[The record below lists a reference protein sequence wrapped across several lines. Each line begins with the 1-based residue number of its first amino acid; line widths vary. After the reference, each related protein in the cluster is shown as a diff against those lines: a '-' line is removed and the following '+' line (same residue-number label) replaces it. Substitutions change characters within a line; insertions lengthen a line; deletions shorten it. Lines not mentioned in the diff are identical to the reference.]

1 MSANNKGKDSIVCGR
16 FQARHDPEKM
26 RFEVERIKTFKTWS
40 RSCPIRPVPLAKAG
54 FFYVGI
60 FDRVKCFSCEVQI
73 WEWKKDD
80 TAMGRHEQK
89 NSQCEM
95 VISQDKKNITIEKWN
110 EMKEC
115 LKQGKEEIDGQVVP
129 SINKTLNLMTSQ
141 DYVDAYCGTS
151 FTGKLT
157 RAHVPL
163 LDDELRR
170 EDTFRDWPEEC
181 KLSRSE
187 TKWLANAGFSFTGET

>member
-1 MSANNKGKDSIVCGR
+1 MLVSGR
-16 FQARHDPEKM
+16 LQQRHDPKM
-26 RFEVERIKTFKTWS
+26 RFEVQRIKTFKTWS
-40 RSCPIRPVPLAKAG
+40 RTCPIGPGPLAKAG

-60 FDRVKCFSCEVQI
+60 FDRVKCFSCGGQI
-73 WEWKKDD
+73 DGWKKGD
-80 TAMGRHEQK
+80 TAMGQHEKK
-89 NSQCEM
+89 NSQCKM
-95 VISQDKKNITIEKWN
+95 VTNQETDNITLEKCN
-110 EMKEC
+110 EMKKP
-115 LKQGKEEIDGQVVP
+115 LSQNTEEVDGQVVP